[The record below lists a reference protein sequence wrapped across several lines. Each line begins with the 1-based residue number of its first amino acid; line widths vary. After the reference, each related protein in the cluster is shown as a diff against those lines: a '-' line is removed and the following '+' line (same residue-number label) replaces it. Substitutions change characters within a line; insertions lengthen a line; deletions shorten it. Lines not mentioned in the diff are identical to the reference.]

1 MACLYIYNSGSGEKT
16 YTKEDLI
23 EQLKQNPII
32 NKIILDPDFKNI
44 DDLIENISRKIQVGT
59 EEFKDIP
66 EDVAEKLRTLKTNSK
81 IIKLT
86 PDGKNYINTLTGR
99 LYQRVTSVFKDS
111 PEESDLL
118 TSASTIGTKIDN
130 LVRDFFSNNLKSDM
144 SGYGISSKK
153 EYDSFI
159 KQLESLKEK
168 FKASVETV
176 IADDILV
183 YNDEVGVAG
192 TVDLLTY
199 DKDGTIRIY
208 DMKTMRGNN
217 FTKNNYGQSKYDST
231 AVFEKTGNLKPDG
244 SPEYRVVSGKTQDS
258 KREQHSKQL
267 SLYRILLNNTNG
279 LEASELFILPIAV
292 DYNAKDTETKSAELL
307 PTVQL
312 EIQDSVKNINF
323 KPEFKK
329 EESTNKELSNRAK
342 ERLKIF
348 ITDQI
353 EKLRKR
359 IIEFESAKERKG
371 FLPKKETLDNLN
383 NLKEQLLNLENV
395 DAFFEQV
402 KFINNELKVTE
413 NFLDN
418 KFDIQNNE
426 HAQILFQI
434 LKQLNQYSEMAEIL
448 PSMLEYNSEIKKQG
462 LEIDSMYHNV
472 KARVN
477 ELLETHFKEFVK
489 SNSSRKLTEN
499 ELNNMIREMKDI
511 SWTEGKLGGLSN
523 SMNPLLQLYHKHV
536 EETREKVYDKTNA
549 HMDQIVTAA
558 KKLKD
563 AGIQGFD
570 WMFQKIDGTI
580 TGRILQKVSNK
591 YYEAKRKLDD
601 TLKNEFGDP
610 KEYHQGPVSSLSKE
624 QIAENI
630 KLGNLKRARAE
641 FMSAEISDEQGIR
654 DGENHKFS
662 DEFKRER
669 NIYEMQVLDNNGK
682 MKWVSR
688 PFVQGSVDQSG
699 VRLTPESYD
708 RLYKAH
714 RRKYY
719 TETKEYPVLNKV
731 KVGNEWVPDGSV
743 VMQKMNFVKSEHIEI
758 VTEVNGKPT
767 KFADAEYYKLLGDNT
782 RDGNLK
788 REYFEFYKAKSA
800 ELLANVPQKHATK
813 MKNNIFRIKSSL
825 INDIQTLGIFE
836 TVKRGVR
843 NFINPDIIVSQEMLD
858 ENGNPIEDIPVAFMG
873 NLKSNKSIENLNKKL
888 ADLRAQLIKTPN
900 DKSLTNKIMLA
911 KSLLLQEEQKL
922 TVNELELDMTK
933 SLSQFAQMSEN
944 YALMK
949 EAEGSLLMLRHVINN
964 TKYFKLNSA
973 QQKEFLDSKNTN
985 TIKRLDTYM
994 RMIFYSN
1001 STANQTK
1008 SAKLIQNFNKM
1019 LAYKSLG
1026 LNPFSGINNAIMAN
1040 INNRIEA
1047 FGKQFG
1053 FNNKD
1058 LFKAQ
1063 GIVTGYITSTS
1074 PTKYFGKDRH
1084 LIKPTNKF
1092 EAMLKKFNWIDKNQI
1107 IDDSSTLSKI
1117 MFMGITGGEFL
1128 AQSSTA
1134 IAKLDSEMLT
1144 NSKTGEKLSV
1154 WEAHEFVNG
1163 ELKLKDGFEYSDNS
1177 RVKATVNI
1185 KNMNK
1190 LIHGNYSESDK
1201 VAMQETALGQSAMQ
1215 FKKWM
1220 YNFGKSRWGNT
1231 YYDETMQSNAEG
1243 RYRTVGNFIALLKA
1257 GQMYDW
1263 NSIKGALNSLDD
1275 YQKSNLKKFAAEGMY
1290 WMMTAALMLVLEGI
1304 AKGIDDDD
1312 EELKMIVNFLRKQS
1326 DRIGGELDGAINPK
1340 TIYANIKSPVAGMRM
1355 LNDFGQLLTEMLKL
1369 PTNYLFGD
1377 DKDLYIVKGP
1387 NKGSLKVSKEFRDI
1401 VPVANLKGQFDQLMT
1416 SGNYYIGK

>member
-16 YTKEDLI
+16 YTKEELI
-23 EQLKQNPII
+23 DHLKQNPLF
-32 NKIILDPDFKNI
+32 NKIITGPDFKNI
-44 DDLIENISRKIQVGT
+44 DDLIDSVSRKVKIGT
-59 EEFKDIP
+59 EEFKDVP
-66 EDVAEKLRTLKTNSK
+66 EEVAEKLRTLKTNSK

-86 PDGKNYINTLTGR
+86 PDGKNYVNTLTGR
-99 LYQRVTSVFKDS
+99 LYRRVTSVFKDS
-111 PEESDLL
+111 PEDSDLL
-118 TSASTIGTKIDN
+118 TSASTIGTKIDT
-130 LVRDFFSNNLKSDM
+130 LVRDFFNGSLKSDT
-144 SGYGISSKK
+144 SAYGISSPA
-153 EYDSFI
+153 EYNSFI
-159 KQLESLKEK
+159 KQLEGLKKK
-168 FKASVETV
+168 FEASGETV

-199 DKDGTIRIY
+199 DKQGNIRIY

-217 FTKNNYGQSKYDST
+217 FQSYYPGDSNNKYESTKYGM
-231 AVFEKTGNLKPDG
+231 
-244 SPEYRVVSGKTQDS
+244 S

-279 LEASELFILPIAV
+279 LEASELFILPIAI

-307 PTVQL
+307 PTVKL
-312 EIQDSVKNINF
+312 EIEDSVKDISF

-329 EESTNKELSNRAK
+329 EEPAKELSERTK
-342 ERLKIF
+342 ERLKAF
-348 ITDQI
+348 IDKQI
-353 EKLRKR
+353 DVLRKR
-359 IIEFESAKERKG
+359 IVEFETAKERKG

-383 NLKEQLLNLENV
+383 YLKEQLSNLENV
-395 DAFFEQV
+395 DAFFEQT
-402 KFINNELKVTE
+402 KFINNELKTTE
-413 NFLDN
+413 NFLNN
-418 KFDIQNNE
+418 KFDIKNNE
-426 HAQILFQI
+426 HAHILFQI
-434 LKQLNQYSEMAEIL
+434 LKQLSQYRDMAKIL
-448 PSMLEYNSEIKKQG
+448 PAMSEYNPMIRKEGS
-462 LEIDSMYHNV
+462 EIDSMYQNV
-472 KARVN
+472 EARVN
-477 ELLETHFKEFVK
+477 ELLEMHFKEFVK
-489 SNSSRKLTEN
+489 SNSSRKLTED
-499 ELNNMIREMKDI
+499 ELSAMIKEMKDI
-511 SWTEGKLGGLSN
+511 SWQEGKLGGLSN

-536 EETREKVYDKTNA
+536 EETREKVYDKTNK
-549 HMDQIVTAA
+549 HMDEIIAA
-558 KKLKD
+558 GQKLKD

-570 WMFQKIDGTI
+570 WMFQKINGI
-580 TGRILQKVSNK
+580 KTGRILQRVSNK
-591 YYEAKRKLDD
+591 YYEAKKAFDE
-601 TLKNEFGDP
+601 TLKNEYGDP
-610 KEYHQGPVSSLSKE
+610 KEYHQGPLSTLTQA
-624 QIAENI
+624 QINENI
-630 KLGNLKRARAE
+630 KLGELKKARAN
-641 FMSAEISDEQGIR
+641 FMSAEVNDEQGIR
-654 DGENHKFS
+654 DGEVHKFS
-662 DEFKRER
+662 DKFKEQR
-669 NIYEMQVLDNNGK
+669 NIYEMQTITNNGK
-682 MKWVSR
+682 MKWIPR
-688 PFVQGSVDQSG
+688 PFVAGSVNEKG
-699 VRLTPESYD
+699 VKLTPEDYD
-708 RLYKAH
+708 KLYKSY
-714 RRKYY
+714 RRTYY

-731 KVGNEWVPDGSV
+731 KVGNEYVPDGSV
-743 VMQKMNFVKSEHIEI
+743 VMKKMSFVKSEHIEI

-767 KFADAEYYKLLGDNT
+767 KFADAEYYRLMGDNT
-782 RDGNLK
+782 KDGKLK

-825 INDIQTLGIFE
+825 INDIQSLGVFE
-836 TVKRGVR
+836 TVKRGIR

-858 ENGNPIEDIPVAFMG
+858 ENGNPIDDIPVAFMG

-922 TVNELELDMTK
+922 TVDELELDMTK
-933 SLSQFAQMSEN
+933 SLSKFAQMSEN

-973 QQKEFLDSKNTN
+973 QQKEYLDSKSSNTV
-985 TIKRLDTYM
+985 KRLDTYM
-994 RMIFYSN
+994 KMIFYSN

-1047 FGKQFG
+1047 FGGQFG
-1053 FNNKD
+1053 WGNSN

-1074 PTKYFGKDRH
+1074 PTKYFGKDRF
-1084 LIKPTNKF
+1084 LVKPTNKF
-1092 EAMLKKFNWIDKNQI
+1092 EAMLKKFNWIDQNQI
-1107 IDDSSTLSKI
+1107 IEDSSTLSKV

-1154 WEAHEFVNG
+1154 WDAHEFVNG
-1163 ELKLKDGFEYSDNS
+1163 ELKLKDGFEYSDSS
-1177 RVKATVNI
+1177 RIKVTVNI

-1190 LIHGNYSESDK
+1190 MIHGNYSENDK

-1231 YYDETMQSNAEG
+1231 YYDESMQNNVEG
-1243 RYRTVGNFIALLKA
+1243 RYRTVGNFISLLKA

-1263 NSIKGALNSLDD
+1263 NSIKGAFNSLED
-1275 YQKSNLKKFAAEGMY
+1275 YQKSNMKKFAAEGMY
-1290 WMMTAALMLVLEGI
+1290 WMMTFALMIVLESI
-1304 AKGIDDDD
+1304 AKGVDDDD
-1312 EELKMIVNFLRKQS
+1312 DDLKMFVNFLRKQS

-1355 LNDFGQLLTEMLKL
+1355 LSDFLDLIKESLKL
-1369 PTNYLFGD
+1369 PVNYAFGD
-1377 DKDLYIVKGP
+1377 DKDLYIAKGP
-1387 NKGSLKVSKEFRDI
+1387 NKGSLKWSKEFRDI
-1401 VPVANLKGQFDQLMT
+1401 VPVANLRGQFDQLMT

>member
-16 YTKEDLI
+16 YTKEELI
-23 EQLKQNPII
+23 DYLKQNPLF
-32 NKIILDPDFKNI
+32 NKIITGPDFKNI
-44 DDLIENISRKIQVGT
+44 DDLIDSVSRKVKIGT
-59 EEFKDIP
+59 EEFKDVP
-66 EDVAEKLRTLKTNSK
+66 EEVAEKLRTLKTNSK

-99 LYQRVTSVFKDS
+99 LYKRVTSVFKDS
-111 PEESDLL
+111 PEDSDLL
-118 TSASTIGTKIDN
+118 TSASTIGTKIDT
-130 LVRDFFSNNLKSDM
+130 LVRDFFNGSLKSDT
-144 SGYGISSKK
+144 SAYGISSPA
-153 EYDSFI
+153 EYNSFI
-159 KQLESLKEK
+159 KQLERLKKK
-168 FKASVETV
+168 FEASGETV

-199 DKDGTIRIY
+199 DKQGNIRIY

-217 FTKNNYGQSKYDST
+217 FQSYYPGDSNNKYESTKYGM
-231 AVFEKTGNLKPDG
+231 
-244 SPEYRVVSGKTQDS
+244 S

-279 LEASELFILPIAV
+279 LEASELFILPIAI

-307 PTVQL
+307 PTVKL
-312 EIQDSVKNINF
+312 EIEDSVKDISF

-329 EESTNKELSNRAK
+329 EEEPAKELSQRAK
-342 ERLKIF
+342 ERLKAF
-348 ITDQI
+348 IDKQI
-353 EKLRKR
+353 DVLRKR
-359 IIEFESAKERKG
+359 IVEFETAKERKG

-383 NLKEQLLNLENV
+383 YLKEQLSNLENV
-395 DAFFEQV
+395 DAFFEQT
-402 KFINNELKVTE
+402 KFIHNELKTTE
-413 NFLDN
+413 NFLDT
-418 KFDIQNNE
+418 KFDIKNSE
-426 HAQILFQI
+426 HAHILFQI
-434 LKQLNQYSEMAEIL
+434 LKQLNQYSDMAEIL
-448 PSMLEYNSEIKKQG
+448 PSMSEYNPTIKKEAF
-462 LEIDSMYHNV
+462 EIDSMYQNV

-477 ELLETHFKEFVK
+477 ELLEMHFKEFVK
-489 SNSSRKLTEN
+489 SNSSRKLTED
-499 ELNNMIREMKDI
+499 ELSAMIKEMKDI
-511 SWTEGKLGGLSN
+511 SWQEGKLGGLSN

-536 EETREKVYDKTNA
+536 EETREKVYDKTNK
-549 HMDQIVTAA
+549 HMDEIIAA
-558 KKLKD
+558 GQKLKD

-570 WMFQKIDGTI
+570 WMFQKINGI
-580 TGRILQKVSNK
+580 KTGRILQRVSNK
-591 YYEAKRKLDD
+591 YYEAKKAFDE
-601 TLKNEFGDP
+601 TLKNEYGDP
-610 KEYHQGPVSSLSKE
+610 KEYHQGPLSTLTQA
-624 QIAENI
+624 QINENI
-630 KLGNLKRARAE
+630 KLGELKKARAN
-641 FMSAEISDEQGIR
+641 FMSAEVSDEQGIR
-654 DGENHKFS
+654 DGEVHKFS
-662 DEFKRER
+662 DKFKEQR
-669 NIYEMQVLDNNGK
+669 NIYEMQIITNNGK
-682 MKWVSR
+682 MKWIPR
-688 PFVQGSVDQSG
+688 PFVAGSVNEKG
-699 VRLTPESYD
+699 VKLTPEDYD
-708 RLYKAH
+708 KLYKSY
-714 RRKYY
+714 RRTYY

-731 KVGNEWVPDGSV
+731 KIGNEYVPDGSV
-743 VMQKMNFVKSEHIEI
+743 VMKKMSFVKSEHIEI

-767 KFADAEYYKLLGDNT
+767 KFADAEYYRLMGDNT
-782 RDGNLK
+782 KDGKLK

-825 INDIQTLGIFE
+825 INDIQSLGVFE
-836 TVKRGVR
+836 TVKKGIR

-922 TVNELELDMTK
+922 TVDELELDMTK
-933 SLSQFAQMSEN
+933 SLSKFAQMSEN

-973 QQKEFLDSKNTN
+973 QQKEYLDSKNTN

-1026 LNPFSGINNAIMAN
+1026 LNPFSGINNAVMAN

-1047 FGKQFG
+1047 FGGQFG
-1053 FNNKD
+1053 WGNSN

-1074 PTKYFGKDRH
+1074 PTKYFGKDRF
-1084 LIKPTNKF
+1084 LVKPTNKF
-1092 EAMLKKFNWIDKNQI
+1092 EAMLKKFNWIDQNQI
-1107 IDDSSTLSKI
+1107 IEDSSTLSKV

-1154 WEAHEFVNG
+1154 WDAHEFVNG
-1163 ELKLKDGFEYSDNS
+1163 ELKLKDGFEYSDSS
-1177 RVKATVNI
+1177 RIKVTVNI

-1190 LIHGNYSESDK
+1190 MIHGNYSENDK

-1231 YYDETMQSNAEG
+1231 YYDESMQNNVEG

-1263 NSIKGALNSLDD
+1263 NSIKGAFNSLED
-1275 YQKSNLKKFAAEGMY
+1275 YQKSNMKKFAAEGMY
-1290 WMMTAALMLVLEGI
+1290 WMMTFALMIVLESI
-1304 AKGIDDDD
+1304 AKGVDDDD
-1312 EELKMIVNFLRKQS
+1312 EELKMFVNFLRKQS

-1355 LNDFGQLLTEMLKL
+1355 LNDFGQLLVETIKL
-1369 PTNYLFGD
+1369 PPAYLFGD
-1377 DKDLYIVKGP
+1377 DKDLYIAKGP
-1387 NKGSLKVSKEFRDI
+1387 NKGSLKWSKEFRDI
-1401 VPVANLKGQFDQLMT
+1401 VPVANLRGQFDQLMT